1 MSSFII
7 LAAKGEVK
15 SSILNIGEGVAVEA
29 AISKALKRAKAPEFI
44 GIWSW
49 QKCTLF
55 LYGYKEGRAGTE
67 NKHDLLAPH
76 DEVTLF
82 GDAVIIASNDKSL
95 EAGITSF
102 TADQYKKFYNSKG
115 GGDIADADEVDD
127 DEIGQSDDE
136 DDELGQSEEEDY
148 EEEVVEDEEGLA
160 EDVAAGDDDEDAED
174 VRPMLRI
181 KSSAGFKKIAKW
193 MHAPELVAEE
203 YVL

>member
-15 SSILNIGEGVAVEA
+15 SSILPATAEAGAEA
-29 AISKALKRAKAPEFI
+29 AIAKALKRAKAPELI
-44 GIWSW
+44 GTWTW
-49 QKCTLF
+49 QKSKLF

-76 DEVTLF
+76 DEIVLF
-82 GDAVIIASNDKSL
+82 GDAVIIASNDKSV
-95 EAGITSF
+95 EAGVTSF
-102 TADQYKKFYNSKG
+102 TPDQYKKFYNSKG
-115 GGDIADADEVDD
+115 GGDIADADEQSDD
-127 DEIGQSDDE
+127 DEELDEEEDDDDDDE
-136 DDELGQSEEEDY
+136 EVGQSEDEAVD
-148 EEEVVEDEEGLA
+148 DEEGAA
-160 EDVAAGDDDEDAED
+160 EGMIDEEEELED

-193 MHAPELVAEE
+193 MHAPELSPEE

>member
-15 SSILNIGEGVAVEA
+15 SSILNVGEGTVPA
-29 AISKALKRAKAPEFI
+29 AISKALKRAKAPELV
-44 GIWSW
+44 GTWSW

-82 GDAVIIASNDKSL
+82 GDAVIIASNDKSV

-127 DEIGQSDDE
+127 DDIGQSDDE

-148 EEEVVEDEEGLA
+148 EEEVAAEDEEGLA
-160 EDVAAGDDDEDAED
+160 EDVAADDDEEAED

-193 MHAPELVAEE
+193 MHAPELSPEE